1 MDPYLTFGILFTP
14 IIANPDTSTDV
25 SSGDTLCEKTEKWPF
40 LSFMWPLTKN
50 FCCGLKVIYNPTINI
65 TVNFF

>member
-40 LSFMWPLTKN
+40 LSYVRPLTKK
-50 FCCGLKVIYNPTINI
+50 FCSGV
-65 TVNFF
+65 